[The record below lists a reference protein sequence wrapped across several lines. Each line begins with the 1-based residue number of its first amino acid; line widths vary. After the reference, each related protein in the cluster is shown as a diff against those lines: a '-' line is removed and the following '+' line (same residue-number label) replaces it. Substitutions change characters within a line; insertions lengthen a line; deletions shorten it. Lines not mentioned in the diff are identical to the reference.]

1 MHALVAS
8 LVAVP
13 VYLLARRVAVPAW
26 QALLCSTCALLLPG
40 LVFASYVSA
49 DAVGLTL
56 AVAATYAGVRAIEN
70 PTRGAQIVFLAFA
83 GLATFARI
91 QYVILFAAFLVGA
104 WVVCGRPIRTVRRY
118 WLVTGAVCGPALA
131 VLGLG
136 PGRALGYYKSVMD
149 LHSSWDVGRWASA
162 DAMLIVYSCGYVLV
176 PAAVVGLVLAI
187 ARPQS
192 PAERALGA
200 FAAAFITL
208 LLAEASLYAAN
219 GSARFQERYLMA
231 LQPLVP
237 ILFCLCLRR
246 QLGRNSR
253 IAAIVFAVGFIL
265 VPRACRFRATPL
277 TWAAKTRHSSRRS
290 SRSST

>member
-1 MHALVAS
+1 M
-8 LVAVP
+8 
-13 VYLLARRVAVPAW
+13 
-26 QALLCSTCALLLPG
+26 
-40 LVFASYVSA
+40 
-49 DAVGLTL
+49 
-56 AVAATYAGVRAIEN
+56 
-70 PTRGAQIVFLAFA
+70 
-83 GLATFARI
+83 
-91 QYVILFAAFLVGA
+91 
-104 WVVCGRPIRTVRRY
+104 RRY

-162 DAMLIVYSCGYVLV
+162 DATLIVYSCGYVSYRRPSL
-176 PAAVVGLVLAI
+176 GCLAI

-237 ILFCLCLRR
+237 ILFACGNETAGTEQPYRSDR
-246 QLGRNSR
+246 
-253 IAAIVFAVGFIL
+253 FAVGSIL
-265 VPRACRFRATPL
+265 VAARVRFRATPL